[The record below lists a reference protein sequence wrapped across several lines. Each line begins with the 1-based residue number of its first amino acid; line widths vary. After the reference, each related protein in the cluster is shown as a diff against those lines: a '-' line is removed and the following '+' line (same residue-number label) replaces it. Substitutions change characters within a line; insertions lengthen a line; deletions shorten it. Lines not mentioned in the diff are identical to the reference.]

1 MEPTGTT
8 IFVCKQKSM
17 KSWVGTKTMSFVEA
31 TMLVL
36 LFECNRDLQRT
47 GNVTFYKHVTS
58 LKFTARLSV
67 LQHKKAPSGG
77 QHLFATHKPKYLRTR
92 TKQSTKNSTKKTP
105 KKPNKSKQTK
115 NKNNRKKKKNNKI
128 TKQKTKQN
136 MTSIITSTDEDQG
149 TITPQYNCMNVCYVI
164 FLLFFCRLYLM
175 VYAGTI

>member
-17 KSWVGTKTMSFVEA
+17 KSWVGTKTKSFVEA
-31 TMLVL
+31 TMLLL
-36 LFECNRDLQRT
+36 LFECNRDLERA
-47 GNVTFYKHVTS
+47 GNVTIYKHVTS

-105 KKPNKSKQTK
+105 KK
-115 NKNNRKKKKNNKI
+115 
-128 TKQKTKQN
+128 TKQIKTNKKQK
-136 MTSIITSTDEDQG
+136 Q
-149 TITPQYNCMNVCYVI
+149 
-164 FLLFFCRLYLM
+164 
-175 VYAGTI
+175 